1 MMLGNTIFYIDA
13 AKKEVC
19 EAFVCGVS
27 VNEEGFKVFSVK
39 TPDNRY
45 LVQLDT
51 LCFETKEAAEEKIE
65 EVVALNNKIK
75 ALQEDVNRK
84 IDLLLEKIRGKPE
97 YIHLTIKGEKA
108 E

>member
-1 MMLGNTIFYIDA
+1 MLGNTIFYIDA

-45 LVQLDT
+45 LVQLET
-51 LCFETKEAAEEKIE
+51 LCFETKEAAEARIE
-65 EVVALNNKIK
+65 EVVVINAEIK
-75 ALQEDVNRK
+75 AIQEEANHK
-84 IDLLLEKIRGKPE
+84 IDLLLDKIRGRPE